1 MKFTLWVAT
10 LLLSGVAHSQSI
22 QLIEKNTETPISDVF
37 VYHENQNATA
47 SSNDKG
53 FIDLSDFPTTGQII
67 FQHPGFQQI
76 ILQVKEALSSK
87 KIILKPKSFEFDE
100 VIISANKWSQ
110 NPGAVAQN
118 ITPINKKTIQFSNPA
133 TSADLLAN
141 SGDVF
146 VQKSQL
152 GGGSPMLRG
161 FAANSVLLVVDGVR
175 LNNAIYRSGNLQNI
189 INIDPNAISQAE
201 VIYGPGSIIYGSDAL
216 GGVMSFNTVS
226 PIFSDE
232 VKVNLNVLGRYA
244 TAAKENTGHMSTSVS
259 SKNFNYFGSFS
270 YSSFGDLKAGSNRSE
285 KYKGYFKRNF
295 YVSTLDGADFLVAND
310 DPNLQLQSG
319 FDLFSAINKFK
330 FRTGKYSN
338 LEIGLYVS
346 QSSDIPRYD
355 RLTRNIGDSDSLTYA
370 EWYYGPQEWLL
381 NRYSFNYF
389 KSNKFFD
396 QSRLT
401 LGYQRYKESRN
412 DRRFGSE
419 SLRTQ
424 QEKVDLY
431 TLNIDFNKSVGK
443 DQIYYGIDLFSNDV
457 SSLAY
462 RTNQLTKEKTI
473 TESRYPN
480 EGSKY
485 QSMAAYLNYLKEIK
499 NWTIGIGTRYSAI
512 SLEAE
517 TNNVGLALFDG
528 KYNLKNQALNG
539 MISIV
544 YKPNLK
550 HKWSGIISSGFRA
563 PNVDDVGKL
572 FEVTD
577 NIVTVPNP
585 DLKPEYSY
593 NQEISY
599 QFKNEKI
606 ILNLVG
612 YHSILKNAIVRGEYL
627 LDGQNTAVIGGAEKE
642 LRAQINN
649 GRARIVGSGLNA
661 RISISQAWKASSSIN
676 YSRGQTLAD
685 NKPLR
690 HIPPVFGK
698 ISISNKREKLKTS
711 FSLMYN
717 FSKRAINIPDS
728 ELIDKSE
735 IYTSGGS
742 PGWITLNLQT
752 EYLLSET
759 FTFQTGIEN
768 ILDQHYRSYSSGI
781 SAAGRNFYF
790 SLRAK
795 I

>member
-1 MKFTLWVAT
+1 
-10 LLLSGVAHSQSI
+10 
-22 QLIEKNTETPISDVF
+22 
-37 VYHENQNATA
+37 
-47 SSNDKG
+47 
-53 FIDLSDFPTTGQII
+53 
-67 FQHPGFQQI
+67 
-76 ILQVKEALSSK
+76 
-87 KIILKPKSFEFDE
+87 
-100 VIISANKWSQ
+100 
-110 NPGAVAQN
+110 
-118 ITPINKKTIQFSNPA
+118 
-133 TSADLLAN
+133 
-141 SGDVF
+141 
-146 VQKSQL
+146 
-152 GGGSPMLRG
+152 
-161 FAANSVLLVVDGVR
+161 
-175 LNNAIYRSGNLQNI
+175 
-189 INIDPNAISQAE
+189 
-201 VIYGPGSIIYGSDAL
+201 
-216 GGVMSFNTVS
+216 
-226 PIFSDE
+226 
-232 VKVNLNVLGRYA
+232 
-244 TAAKENTGHMSTSVS
+244 
-259 SKNFNYFGSFS
+259 
-270 YSSFGDLKAGSNRSE
+270 
-285 KYKGYFKRNF
+285 
-295 YVSTLDGADFLVAND
+295 
-310 DPNLQLQSG
+310 
-319 FDLFSAINKFK
+319 
-330 FRTGKYSN
+330 
-338 LEIGLYVS
+338 
-346 QSSDIPRYD
+346 
-355 RLTRNIGDSDSLTYA
+355 
-370 EWYYGPQEWLL
+370 
-381 NRYSFNYF
+381 
-389 KSNKFFD
+389 
-396 QSRLT
+396 
-401 LGYQRYKESRN
+401 
-412 DRRFGSE
+412 
-419 SLRTQ
+419 
-424 QEKVDLY
+424 
-431 TLNIDFNKSVGK
+431 
-443 DQIYYGIDLFSNDV
+443 
-457 SSLAY
+457 
-462 RTNQLTKEKTI
+462 
-473 TESRYPN
+473 
-480 EGSKY
+480 
-485 QSMAAYLNYLKEIK
+485 
-499 NWTIGIGTRYSAI
+499 
-512 SLEAE
+512 
-517 TNNVGLALFDG
+517 
-528 KYNLKNQALNG
+528 

-685 NKPLR
+685 NEPLR